1 MYFEDALKREF
12 YLEMSAHERWSSRQ
26 LQERI
31 DTMMYERTAIS
42 KKPKKTIQLELKNL
56 KQNKAASPDVFF
68 KDPYLLH
75 FLELADTFSEK
86 DLEQSILNQM
96 QKFITELGSD
106 FAFMARQK
114 RIVIDNEDHYIDL
127 LFYHRGLRR
136 LVVIDLKL
144 TPFKAAYKGQME
156 LYLRWLEKYEMKQ
169 GEELPVGLILCADK
183 ATEHIEL
190 LMLDEK
196 RIKVAQYL
204 TALPSKK
211 ILQQKLHKAIAVAKQ
226 FKQQ

>member
-1 MYFEDALKREF
+1 M
-12 YLEMSAHERWSSRQ
+12 
-26 LQERI
+26 
-31 DTMMYERTAIS
+31 
-42 KKPKKTIQLELKNL
+42 
-56 KQNKAASPDVFF
+56 FF

-211 ILQQKLHKAIAVAKQ
+211 ILQQKLHKAIEQAKRITAP
-226 FKQQ
+226 KPPKGA